1 MSASTPNI
9 YMQNRETSSAQR
21 ASCRADEVVRDVVK
35 VLSPLL
41 NISELDQFEEE
52 LLRLAHV
59 AISVCAEADESHFII
74 ESKLDRADHAKWR
87 SDILEPLL
95 GDDGE
100 AGIGIP
106 SSTRERMYTLFP
118 RIVAHKYIKAAENP
132 SKLPG
137 SWHNEGATTTCD
149 RGIIHSTWHR
159 LPEWSRLVVRG
170 QEEEKETKEE
180 LRRAAEEKRKERN
193 DRNVKIGTHSRT
205 GTLTSISAQW
215 MMNGGNKQVTEQI
228 IYKVKLLL
236 DESQQSRYGPSVR
249 SKKILTMFGKDP
261 VSVASDYLRE
271 LLAVVKGTQTR
282 RLGETYVRSAKFRI
296 VLTVPAVWS
305 DKAKD
310 ATLRAAEDGLGDHQ
324 LIMISEPEA
333 AALHTL
339 RAIQPNT
346 ITVLRSVEPLELYE
360 VVQGDGG
367 ICGAAMLDKRFETFI
382 KHRLGAQWSQLSEK
396 SKNMTLSCWENNIK
410 CNFSGTGA
418 GDNEDDLTEFLIVIP
433 GVSDNVEKGI
443 EGGMMLVERFECK
456 SGGKSCY

>member
-1 MSASTPNI
+1 MAETGDAFVSIPISNSEESQLLRIAYGQRAISFALQKTVWLPFPSEKIFSQPMLATLLAEISKEIEKSRHTSNGSRRAATAWKALAVRALHSMSASTPNI

-215 MMNGGNKQVTEQI
+215 MMNGGNKQVTEQ
-228 IYKVKLLL
+228 
-236 DESQQSRYGPSVR
+236 
-249 SKKILTMFGKDP
+249 
-261 VSVASDYLRE
+261 
-271 LLAVVKGTQTR
+271 
-282 RLGETYVRSAKFRI
+282 
-296 VLTVPAVWS
+296 
-305 DKAKD
+305 
-310 ATLRAAEDGLGDHQ
+310 
-324 LIMISEPEA
+324 
-333 AALHTL
+333 
-339 RAIQPNT
+339 
-346 ITVLRSVEPLELYE
+346 
-360 VVQGDGG
+360 
-367 ICGAAMLDKRFETFI
+367 
-382 KHRLGAQWSQLSEK
+382 
-396 SKNMTLSCWENNIK
+396 
-410 CNFSGTGA
+410 
-418 GDNEDDLTEFLIVIP
+418 
-433 GVSDNVEKGI
+433 
-443 EGGMMLVERFECK
+443 
-456 SGGKSCY
+456 